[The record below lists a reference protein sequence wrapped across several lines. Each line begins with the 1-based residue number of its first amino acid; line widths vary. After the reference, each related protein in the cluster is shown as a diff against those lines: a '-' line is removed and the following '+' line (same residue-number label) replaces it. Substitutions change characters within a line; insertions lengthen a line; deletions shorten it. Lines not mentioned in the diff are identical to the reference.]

1 MTPYLLLCH
10 LLSSLMFLM
19 SDILTKTG
27 FVKFTYYLT
36 LILII
41 AMIYWYGRLIDM
53 IDYFIDFFK
62 STPNGIENVM

>member
-10 LLSSLMFLM
+10 LLSSLMLLM

-27 FVKFTYYLT
+27 FVKSTYYLT

-41 AMIYWYGRLIDM
+41 TMIYWYGRLIDM
-53 IDYFIDFFK
+53 IDYFIDFF
-62 STPNGIENVM
+62 

>member
-41 AMIYWYGRLIDM
+41 AMIYWYDRLIDM